1 VSNVDASSQP
11 TDPYINRELSLL
23 EFNRR
28 VLHQA
33 TDDSTPILERLRFL
47 CISCTN
53 MDEFFEVR
61 VAALQQRLE
70 IGAPTHGPD
79 SLKPQQLLN
88 DLRQRALVLIRQQY
102 EILNTIIFPELA
114 KEQIFFPQR
123 DERTA
128 EQKHWLSKYFHNEI
142 VPVLTPLTLDP
153 SRPFPRI
160 LNKSLNFIVR
170 LDGKDAFGRR
180 RHRAIVQAPRSLPR
194 LIRLPDKL
202 SEPGCSTFVFLSSI
216 IHAHV
221 EELFPQM
228 QVDGCYQ
235 FRVTRNSNLY
245 VDNEEVEDLVH
256 ALEGQLAASRYGA
269 AVRLEISHK
278 CPDDLCDFLLDHFS
292 MERAE
297 LFTVDGPVNLN
308 RLAAVC
314 EMANRPDLC
323 YPEFTPGTPKALK
336 SDAGIFAI
344 LRKQNVLLQHPYQS
358 FAPVV
363 DFIATAATDPDVMA
377 IKQTLYRTGSD
388 SPIVEHLVRAATA
401 GKEVTAIIELMAR
414 FDEAANIS
422 LANQL
427 QEAGAHVVYGLVGY
441 KTHAKMSLVVR
452 REQNKFRRYVHLGTG
467 NYHPRTALHYTDY
480 SYFSSSQ
487 KLGSDVHK
495 IFMQLTSLTAA
506 TELDRILTAPF
517 NLFDEMMR
525 RIDREIEFAKDGQD
539 ARIIA
544 KINSLTASRII
555 DALYRASAAGVKINL
570 IVRGICSLRPGV
582 PGLSENIRVCS
593 IVGRF
598 LEHSRVFYFLN
609 GGKEEFFC
617 SSADWMDRNFFR
629 RTETC
634 FPIRQR
640 PLKMRLKEDLELFL
654 ADNCQAWELL
664 SDGTYERR
672 TVDGATAQSSQ
683 QHFLE
688 SLATLG
694 SVES

>member
-1 VSNVDASSQP
+1 MSNVDASSQP
-11 TDPYINRELSLL
+11 TEPYINRELSLL

>member
-1 VSNVDASSQP
+1 MPIVDAAPP

-23 EFNRR
+23 EFNHR
-28 VLHQA
+28 VLDQA
-33 TDDSTPILERLRFL
+33 ADPDTPILERLRFL

-53 MDEFFEVR
+53 LDEFFEVR
-61 VAALQQRLE
+61 VAALKQRLE
-70 IGAPTHGPD
+70 IGAPAPGPD
-79 SLKPQQLLN
+79 KLAPRQLF
-88 DLRQRALVLIRQQY
+88 DELRRRALILIGEQY
-102 EILNTIIFPELA
+102 TMLNTVLFPELA
-114 KEQIFFPQR
+114 QERIIFPKRENWTEEQRGWLTEFFH
-123 DERTA
+123 D
-128 EQKHWLSKYFHNEI
+128 EI

-153 SRPFPRI
+153 SRPFPKI

-194 LIRLPDKL
+194 IIRLPEQFCDA
-202 SEPGCSTFVFLSSI
+202 GCSQFIFLSSI

-221 EELFPQM
+221 EALFPQM
-228 QVDGCYQ
+228 RVDGCYQ

-245 VDNEEVEDLVH
+245 VDNEEVEDLIH

-269 AVRLEISHK
+269 AVRLEISHR
-278 CPDDLCDFLLDHFS
+278 CPQDLCDFLLDHF
-292 MERAE
+292 ALDQAD

-314 EMANRPDLC
+314 DMAERPELC
-323 YPEFTPGTPKALK
+323 YPAFTPGLPSTLK
-336 SDAGIFAI
+336 TDASLFSV
-344 LRKQNVLLQHPYQS
+344 LNNRNVLLQHPYQS
-358 FAPVV
+358 FAPVI
-363 DFIATAATDPDVMA
+363 DFIATAATDPDVLA
-377 IKQTLYRTGSD
+377 IKQTLYRTGAD
-388 SPIVEHLVRAATA
+388 SPIVEHLIRAATA

-422 LANQL
+422 LANRL

-452 REQNKFRRYVHLGTG
+452 REQGRIRRYVHLGTG
-467 NYHPRTALHYTDY
+467 NYHPGTALVYTDY
-480 SYFSSSQ
+480 SYLSGSQ
-487 KLGSDVHK
+487 KLGEDVHK

-506 TELDRILTAPF
+506 VDLDRILTAPF
-517 NLFDEMMR
+517 LLFDEMIE
-525 RIDREIEFAKDGQD
+525 RIEREIGQARAGQE

-544 KINSLTASRII
+544 KINSLTAPGII
-555 DALYRASAAGVKINL
+555 DALYRASASGVQIDL
-570 IVRGICSLRPGV
+570 IVRGVCSLRPGV
-582 PGLSENIRVCS
+582 PGLSENIRVRS

-609 GGKEEFFC
+609 GGKQEFFC

-640 PLKMRLKEDLELFL
+640 PLKDRLKADLELYL
-654 ADNCQAWELL
+654 DDNCQAWELRQ
-664 SDGTYERR
+664 DGTYEKLNPGTEPPRS
-672 TVDGATAQSSQ
+672 AQES
-683 QHFLE
+683 FLR
-688 SLATLG
+688 SLATLSDA
-694 SVES
+694 SV